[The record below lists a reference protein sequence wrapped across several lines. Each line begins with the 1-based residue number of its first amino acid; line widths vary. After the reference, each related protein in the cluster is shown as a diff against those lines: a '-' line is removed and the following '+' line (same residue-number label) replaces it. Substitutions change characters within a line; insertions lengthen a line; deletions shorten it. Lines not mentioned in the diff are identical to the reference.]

1 MLAIFQNC
9 SPTLEKLQLSGSA
22 LTDDSIAAIIQGA
35 TGLKSFGLYVK
46 QGSRLSAGLF
56 ESLAASPH
64 TTMEVLILSLGL
76 NQELAFSSDVIEQLP
91 NVFPSLHTLT
101 LMGHLADDVTGD
113 SFVQFVVRLEVP
125 LKSKFMLNFLMQN
138 FKMLN

>member
-9 SPTLEKLQLSGSA
+9 SPTLEKLRLSNTA

-35 TGLKSFGLYVK
+35 TGLKSFVFYVK
-46 QGSRLSAGLF
+46 QGFRLSTGLF
-56 ESLAASPH
+56 ERLAASPH
-64 TTMEVLILSLGL
+64 TTMEVLILSLGS
-76 NQELAFSSDVIEQLP
+76 NQELAFSSDVIGQLP

-113 SFVQFVVRLEVP
+113 CFVQFVVRLEVD
-125 LKSKFMLNFLMQN
+125 LK
-138 FKMLN
+138 